1 MQIGMTKQMEWQTK
15 WNGKQSGMANKVEW
29 QTKWNGKQSG
39 MANKV
44 ERRTRRNAKSK
55 RNDRAREM
63 RGGRLEWGCGSEG

>member
-1 MQIGMTKQMEWQTK
+1 
-15 WNGKQSGMANKVEW
+15 
-29 QTKWNGKQSG
+29 